1 MVYSEQRL
9 WRVRAALRGQTQE
22 EAADKTAGQDDVPF
36 NEVCGLPRI

>member
-9 WRVRAALRGQTQE
+9 WPVSLGGQTQE

-36 NEVCGLPRI
+36 NEVCGLSRR